1 MATEVR
7 SGTAMQMASRMFSDA
22 LGNAFMAPYKGA
34 MEQAQIDR
42 DFAREQ
48 ANTAYERNSLE
59 AQKQRD
65 FEERMSNT
73 AYKRA
78 AAQLRELGINPYVL
92 LSGFSAASTPSG
104 SSASA
109 PVGNSV
115 SGSSAYA
122 SVYGSNAAAAASRYA
137 ADRRYRASIIG
148 SVVSNLTAF
157 GASALRSL

>member
-1 MATEVR
+1 MADRV
-7 SGTAMQMASRMFSDA
+7 SAWASQEMYKA
-22 LGNAFMAPYKGA
+22 IATGLMAPYQGA
-34 MEQAQIDR
+34 IEQAQIDR

-65 FEERMSNT
+65 WEERMSNT

-78 AAQLRELGINPYVL
+78 GAQLRELGINPYVM
-92 LSGFSAASTPSG
+92 LSGFSAASTPTG

-137 ADRRYRASIIG
+137 ADKRYRASIIG